1 MLRGRTV
8 SQGRRHDAGTTSSPR
23 AGSPPART
31 LPRRRTGDATVTTG
45 TIGRFGAAMLA
56 ALLSAAGTRADEP
69 ASPSAPAAS
78 PVPSIPSVPSAPP
91 VPSVPSA
98 PPPDA
103 AVERMTRRDVHQAAA
118 EAVDAARRWI
128 EAGEPGKALAVLHE
142 AMRAARAVG
151 GVDTTSVRF
160 MAAQALLKMGR
171 PHEAA
176 EILAQLAEEH
186 PAIDRVRLDYA
197 ASLFAIGRDEDAEA
211 VFREVWGQ
219 EDLPPAVRRNVERFL
234 QQIRAR
240 RNLRIDLDVGLW
252 WDDNVNNAPERE
264 TVEVP
269 LFGGLEF
276 TVNERPVRAWVA
288 RAGAGLRW
296 RRPVT
301 GSGRTS
307 VETRASVARNTARNA
322 SAYNRTWANASIGPR
337 VRYAVEAAGRRR
349 PGTARADVGVERR
362 WRGGEPYAVSLW
374 GGLGLDQTVNESWRF
389 GLFTRYW
396 STRHDEGS
404 KDRDPPGRR
413 HGLYLTLRAGPGDL
427 TAGGAFSRETPARR
441 DLRWR
446 SREAW
451 LGYAADVGRDVR
463 LSVRIHGA
471 ETSFG
476 GVHRLFMKRRR
487 DHSRGA
493 SLTISDRSIAWRGYL
508 PELTLDWTRTRSNVP
523 LYERQGRTLRIGL
536 RRLF

>member
-1 MLRGRTV
+1 M
-8 SQGRRHDAGTTSSPR
+8 A
-23 AGSPPART
+23 
-31 LPRRRTGDATVTTG
+31 
-45 TIGRFGAAMLA
+45 IGRIGRIGAAMLV
-56 ALLSAAGTRADEP
+56 ALLSTAGARADEP
-69 ASPSAPAAS
+69 APPRAPSA
-78 PVPSIPSVPSAPP
+78 
-91 VPSVPSA
+91 PSA

-103 AVERMTRRDVHQAAA
+103 ATERMERRDVHRAAA
-118 EAVDAARRWI
+118 EAVDRARRWI
-128 EAGEPGKALAVLHE
+128 EAGEPGKALAMLHE
-142 AMRAARAVG
+142 AMRAARAAG
-151 GVDTTSVRF
+151 GVDTTGVRF

-171 PHEAA
+171 PDEAA
-176 EILAQLAEEH
+176 EILAQLAGEH
-186 PAIDRVRLDYA
+186 PALDRVRLDYA

-240 RNLRIDLDVGLW
+240 RDLRIDLDAGLW

-264 TVEVP
+264 AVEVP
-269 LFGGLEF
+269 RLGGLEF
-276 TVNERPVRAWVA
+276 TVDERPVRAWVA
-288 RAGAGLRW
+288 RTGAGLRW
-296 RRPVT
+296 GRPIT
-301 GSGRTS
+301 GSGRIS
-307 VETRASVARNTARNA
+307 LETRASFARNTALNA

-337 VRYAVEAAGRRR
+337 MRYAVEVAGRRR
-349 PGTARADVGVERR
+349 PGTVRADVGVERR
-362 WRGGEPYAVSLW
+362 WRGGRPYAVSLW
-374 GGLGLDQTVNESWRF
+374 GGLGLEQTVTGTWRL

-413 HGLYLTLRAGPGDL
+413 HGLYLTRRAGPGDL
-427 TAGGAFSRETPARR
+427 TAGGAFSRETPAQR
-441 DLRWR
+441 DLRWT

-451 LGYAADVGRDVR
+451 LGYAVGIGRDVR

-476 GVHRLFMKRRR
+476 DVHPLFGKRRR
-487 DHSRGA
+487 DRSRSA
-493 SLTISDRSIAWRGYL
+493 SLTLSDRAIAWRGYL

>member
-1 MLRGRTV
+1 M
-8 SQGRRHDAGTTSSPR
+8 
-23 AGSPPART
+23 
-31 LPRRRTGDATVTTG
+31 
-45 TIGRFGAAMLA
+45 TIGMIGRVGAAMLA
-56 ALLSAAGTRADEP
+56 VLLSAAGTRADEP
-69 ASPSAPAAS
+69 ASPGA
-78 PVPSIPSVPSAPP
+78 
-91 VPSVPSA
+91 PSA

-103 AVERMTRRDVHQAAA
+103 TAESTERRDVHRAAA
-118 EAVDAARRWI
+118 EAVDTARRWI
-128 EAGEPGKALAVLHE
+128 EAGEPGKALVVLHE
-142 AMRAARAVG
+142 AMRAARAAG
-151 GVDTTSVRF
+151 GVDTASLRF

-171 PHEAA
+171 SHEAA
-176 EILAQLAEEH
+176 EILAQLAEER
-186 PAIDRVRLDYA
+186 PAIDRIRLDYA

-211 VFREVWGQ
+211 VFREVWDK

-240 RNLRIDLDVGLW
+240 RNLQVDLDAGLW

-269 LFGGLEF
+269 RFGGLEF
-276 TVNERPVRAWVA
+276 TVDERPVRAWVA

-296 RRPVT
+296 RHPVT

-307 VETRASVARNTARNA
+307 IETRASVARNTVRNA

-337 VRYAVEAAGRRR
+337 VRYAVEVAGRRR
-349 PGTARADVGVERR
+349 PGTARADAGVERR

-374 GGLGLDQTVNESWRF
+374 GGLGLEQTVTGTWRL

-413 HGLYLTLRAGPGDL
+413 HGLYLTRRLGPGDL

-441 DLRWR
+441 DLRWT

-451 LGYAADVGRDVR
+451 LGYAAGIGRDVH

-471 ETSFG
+471 ETNFG
-476 GVHRLFMKRRR
+476 GVHPLFVKRRR
-487 DHSRGA
+487 DRTRGA
-493 SLTISDRSIAWRGYL
+493 SLTISNRAITWRGYL
-508 PELTLDWTRTRSNVP
+508 PELTLDWTRMRSNIP

>member
-1 MLRGRTV
+1 M
-8 SQGRRHDAGTTSSPR
+8 
-23 AGSPPART
+23 
-31 LPRRRTGDATVTTG
+31 
-45 TIGRFGAAMLA
+45 TIGMIGRIGAAMLA

-69 ASPSAPAAS
+69 ASSGAL
-78 PVPSIPSVPSAPP
+78 
-91 VPSVPSA
+91 SA

-103 AVERMTRRDVHQAAA
+103 TTESMKRRDVHRAAA
-118 EAVDAARRWI
+118 DAVDTARRWI
-128 EAGEPGKALAVLHE
+128 EAGEPGKALVVLHE
-142 AMRAARAVG
+142 AMRAARAAG
-151 GVDTTSVRF
+151 GVDTTGVRF

-171 PHEAA
+171 SHEAA

-197 ASLFAIGRDEDAEA
+197 ASLFAIGRDEEAEA
-211 VFREVWGQ
+211 VFREVWDK

-240 RNLRIDLDVGLW
+240 RNLQVDLDVGLW

-269 LFGGLEF
+269 RFGGLEL
-276 TVNERPVRAWVA
+276 TVDERPIRAWVA
-288 RAGAGLRW
+288 RKGAGLRW

-307 VETRASVARNTARNA
+307 IETRASVARNTALNA

-337 VRYAVEAAGRRR
+337 MRYAVRIAGRRR
-349 PGTARADVGVERR
+349 PGTAHADAGIERR

-374 GGLGLDQTVNESWRF
+374 GGLGLEQTMTGTWRL

-413 HGLYLTLRAGPGDL
+413 HGLYLTRRAGPGDL

-441 DLRWR
+441 DLRWT

-451 LGYAADVGRDVR
+451 LGYAADVGRDVH

-476 GVHRLFMKRRR
+476 DVHPLFGRRRR

-493 SLTISDRSIAWRGYL
+493 SLTISDRAIAWRGYL

>member
-1 MLRGRTV
+1 M
-8 SQGRRHDAGTTSSPR
+8 
-23 AGSPPART
+23 
-31 LPRRRTGDATVTTG
+31 
-45 TIGRFGAAMLA
+45 TIGMIGRIGAAMLA
-56 ALLSAAGTRADEP
+56 ALLSAAGARADEP
-69 ASPSAPAAS
+69 ASPGA
-78 PVPSIPSVPSAPP
+78 
-91 VPSVPSA
+91 PSA

-103 AVERMTRRDVHQAAA
+103 TIASTERRDVHQATT
-118 EAVDAARRWI
+118 EAVDTARRWI
-128 EAGEPGKALAVLHE
+128 EAGEPGQALVVLRE
-142 AMRAARAVG
+142 AMRAARAAG
-151 GVDTTSVRF
+151 GVDTTGIRF

-176 EILAQLAEEH
+176 EILGQLTEEH

-197 ASLFAIGRDEDAEA
+197 ATLFAIGRDEEAET
-211 VFREVWGQ
+211 VFREVWGKD
-219 EDLPPAVRRNVERFL
+219 DLPPAVRRNVERFL
-234 QQIRAR
+234 RQIRVR
-240 RNLRIDLDVGLW
+240 RTLQIDLDAGLW

-269 LFGGLEF
+269 RFGGLDF
-276 TVNERPVRAWVA
+276 TVDERPVRAWVA
-288 RAGAGLRW
+288 RKGASLRW
-296 RRPVT
+296 RHPVT
-301 GSGRTS
+301 GRTS
-307 VETRASVARNTARNA
+307 IETRASVARNTALNA
-322 SAYNRTWANASIGPR
+322 SAYNRTWVNASIGPR
-337 VRYAVEAAGRRR
+337 MRYALRIAGWRR
-349 PGTARADVGVERR
+349 PGTARADVGIERR

-374 GGLGLDQTVNESWRF
+374 GGLGLEQTVNGTWRL

-413 HGLYLTLRAGPGDL
+413 HGLYLTRRLGPGDL

-441 DLRWR
+441 GLRWT

-451 LGYAADVGRDVR
+451 LGYTAGIGRDVR

-476 GVHRLFMKRRR
+476 DVHPLFGKRRR
-487 DHSRGA
+487 DRTRNA
-493 SLTISDRSIAWRGYL
+493 RLTISDRSITWRGYL
-508 PELTLDWTRTRSNVP
+508 PELTLDWTQTQSNVP